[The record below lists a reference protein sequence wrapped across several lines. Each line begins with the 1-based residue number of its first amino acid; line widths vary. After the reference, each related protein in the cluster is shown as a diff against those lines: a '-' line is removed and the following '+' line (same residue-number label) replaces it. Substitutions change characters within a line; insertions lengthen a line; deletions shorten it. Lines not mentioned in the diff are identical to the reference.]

1 METKPAEMETKPETK
16 TANEPETE
24 PGNEPAAGE
33 PKAAAIL
40 KKTRAAVPKV
50 RAARPVKSKTAAAAG
65 SPANE
70 KPNQQAK
77 PSEPA
82 AGGVMDDVFSL
93 FGL

>member
-1 METKPAEMETKPETK
+1 METKPAEIETKPEIK
-16 TANEPETE
+16 TANEPETP
-24 PGNEPAAGE
+24 PGNQPAAGE

-50 RAARPVKSKTAAAAG
+50 RAPRPVKSKPAAAAG
-65 SPANE
+65 SPDNGQ
-70 KPNQQAK
+70 PSHQAK
-77 PSEPA
+77 PSQPA